1 MNREYI
7 EKLHAILADEDG
19 TLPFIEHFDGEVLA
33 TFSDG
38 SVAELYFRNGRWHFY
53 RDMSESTWE

>member
-19 TLPFIEHFDGEVLA
+19 NLPFIEHFDGEVRA

-38 SVAELYFRNGRWHFY
+38 SVAELRFFNNQWHFD
-53 RDMSESTWE
+53 RDMSESAWA